1 MTEVRRFVADLAM
14 TGISFREIK
23 ELQEKRWGDLALKKT
38 QIYAI
43 IKKVKAGENAYD
55 QRSLS
60 SQKTKRTASSVAAV
74 AAAIEEDRRF
84 TVRSLVSVTGLS
96 TMTIHRILK
105 DDLGL
110 VKKSARWVPKLLSDA
125 QKKARVERC
134 EEFLRLVRQQ
144 SKAVLNNIVTM
155 DESAVSFH
163 TPETKQQSKQ
173 WLKKGQ
179 PGPIKARVHA
189 SRQKQMLLAYFD
201 AKGVIYTD
209 YVPKGKTVNAKYII
223 ESLRRF
229 LKIFKQKRKTTASQE
244 WFLHWDNA
252 PVHSAAIV
260 KDFIAAKKIKT
271 IAHPPYS
278 PDLAPADFFL
288 FPKVK
293 NDLAGKTLRQEIFRS
308 SWEGAIKKLS
318 KDDFA
323 AAFEKWMGRCEKCIS
338 LEGGYV
344 EKS

>member
-14 TGISFREIK
+14 TGISYKEIK

-38 QIYAI
+38 QLYAI
-43 IKKVKAGENAYD
+43 IKKVKAGKNAYD

-60 SQKTKRTASSVAAV
+60 SQRTKRTASSIAAV
-74 AAAIEEDRRF
+74 AAAIEDDRRF
-84 TVRSLVSVTGLS
+84 TIRSLVFVTGLS
-96 TMTIHRILK
+96 VTTIYRILK

-110 VKKSARWVPKLLSDA
+110 VKKSARWVPKLLSDE
-125 QKKARVERC
+125 QKKERVQRC
-134 EEFLRLVRQQ
+134 EEFLKLVRRR
-144 SKAVLNNIVTM
+144 SKAVLSNIVTM

-209 YVPKGKTVNAKYII
+209 YVPRGKTVNSKYII

-260 KDFIAAKKIKT
+260 QEFLAARSIKT

-293 NDLAGKTLRQEIFRS
+293 NDLAGQTLTQGAFRS
-308 SWEGAIKKLS
+308 SWEGAVKNLS

-323 AAFEKWMGRCEKCIS
+323 DAFEKWIGRCKKCIR
-338 LEGGYV
+338 LDGGYV

>member
-1 MTEVRRFVADLAM
+1 M
-14 TGISFREIK
+14 
-23 ELQEKRWGDLALKKT
+23 
-38 QIYAI
+38 
-43 IKKVKAGENAYD
+43 
-55 QRSLS
+55 RSLS
-60 SQKTKRTASSVAAV
+60 
-74 AAAIEEDRRF
+74 
-84 TVRSLVSVTGLS
+84 SVTGLS
-96 TMTIHRILK
+96 VTTIHRILTK
-105 DDLGL
+105 DLGL
-110 VKKSARWVPKLLSDA
+110 VKKSARWIPKILSDD
-125 QKKARVERC
+125 QKKARVER
-134 EEFLRLVRQQ
+134 RR
-144 SKAVLNNIVTM
+144 SKSVLDSIVTM

-173 WLKKGQ
+173 WIKKGQ

-201 AKGVIYTD
+201 SKGVIYTD
-209 YVPKGKTVNAKYII
+209 YVPRGKTVNSQYII

-229 LKIFKQKRKTTASQE
+229 LKIYKDKRSARAGQD

-252 PVHSAAIV
+252 PVHSAAV
-260 KDFIAAKKIKT
+260 VQQFLADRSIKT

-293 NDLAGKTLRQEIFRS
+293 NDLAGKTLTQDTFRS

-323 AAFEKWMGRCEKCIS
+323 TAFEKWIDRCEKCVR
-338 LEGGYV
+338 LEGNYV